1 MLFKNTSRL
10 SGVKILTSCGSSH
23 PVAGLLTKKN
33 ISKTKEEQEFINLVR
48 EFINLVREFIN
59 LVREF
64 SVTKSTMLLKIA
76 IVKNSVDYLELKN
89 LQNLFTF

>member
-23 PVAGLLTKKN
+23 PVAGLSTKKN
-33 ISKTKEEQEFINLVR
+33 ISKTQEEQ

>member
-1 MLFKNTSRL
+1 M
-10 SGVKILTSCGSSH
+10 
-23 PVAGLLTKKN
+23 AGLSTKKN
-33 ISKTKEEQEFINLVR
+33 ISKTQEEQEFINLVREFINLVREFINLVR